1 MGGKIN
7 WVMILA
13 VAVLAGLLVGFHEY
27 NRPERKILRLTRA
40 WMEDWIKIKPE
51 SPLVQ
56 AGKAKRLAGAFDDQ
70 FQQDPRPEW
79 PELPANPD
87 ERPAFIFQIRS
98 MMERLDAAITPPVIT
113 LSPDRRSAQMR
124 TEARVQADGMGER
137 FDRTYSLRVDWQK
150 TGHGWRISAIR
161 EAAAEK

>member
-7 WVMILA
+7 WVMVIA
-13 VAVLAGLLVGFHEY
+13 VALLAGLLVGIHEY

-70 FQQDPRPEW
+70 FQQDSNSEW
-79 PELPANPD
+79 PVVPANPD

-98 MMERLDAAITPPVIT
+98 LMERLDTVITPPVIT
-113 LSPDRRSAQMR
+113 LAPGRRAAQMR
-124 TEARVQADGMGER
+124 TEARVQADGLGER
-137 FDRTYSLRVDWQK
+137 FDRAYSLLVEWRK
-150 TGHGWRISAIR
+150 TDRGWRVCAIR
-161 EAAAEK
+161 EAKED